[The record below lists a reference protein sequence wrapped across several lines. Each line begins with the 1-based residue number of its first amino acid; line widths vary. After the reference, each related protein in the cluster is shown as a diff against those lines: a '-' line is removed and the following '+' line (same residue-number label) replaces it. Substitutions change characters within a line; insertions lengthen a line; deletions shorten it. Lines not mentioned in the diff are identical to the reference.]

1 MGVRIGWDGGVG
13 CRRIRGEAPGA
24 MKLVARAADVWLPE
38 KLAILLASMAEAL
51 EHDPEKWTPVFEK
64 IMLQEQVRAG

>member
-1 MGVRIGWDGGVG
+1 
-13 CRRIRGEAPGA
+13 